1 MEKKVFLAIVTIL
14 WSILKI
20 FYAAL
25 DENKFMKI
33 VYAKLLDLNDINIL
47 KLFDILG
54 TLQNLSPSMVTLI

>member
-1 MEKKVFLAIVTIL
+1 VEKKVFLAIVTIL